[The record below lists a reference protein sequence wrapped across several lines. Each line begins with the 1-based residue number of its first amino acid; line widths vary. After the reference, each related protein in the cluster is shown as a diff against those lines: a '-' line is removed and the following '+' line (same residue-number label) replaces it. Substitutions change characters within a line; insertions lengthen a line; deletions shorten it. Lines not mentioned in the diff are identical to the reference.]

1 VRRKLPAHGASTGA
15 HYLSGLGE
23 PLIMPQDDEGL
34 RPLRR
39 FRTAAVRLSLLVTI
53 VMAAMAYVFVDAA
66 AAQGV
71 LLGGLAGIL
80 GFWIIAVRL
89 EKLANIAPGKVRY
102 AALTWTSLRF
112 LLYGAALTRAYMID
126 REELHGLLG
135 AVAGILVIHFVMI
148 FMGLTGLEIP
158 RTTGENTADSAN
170 NTSESDTQHTDEQ

>member
-1 VRRKLPAHGASTGA
+1 MSQ
-15 HYLSGLGE
+15 E
-23 PLIMPQDDEGL
+23 NEGL

-39 FRTAAVRLSLLVTI
+39 FRTAAVRLSLFI
-53 VMAAMAYVFVDAA
+53 VIAMGVAAYVLVDAD

-71 LLGGLAGIL
+71 LLGGIAGVL
-80 GFWIIAVRL
+80 GFWIIGVRL
-89 EKLANIAPGKVRY
+89 EKLATLASEKVNF

-148 FMGLTGLEIP
+148 FMGLTGMEMP
-158 RTTGENTADSAN
+158 RAAGGSAADSAN
-170 NTSESDTQHTDEQ
+170 DTSESDTQHTDEQ

>member
-1 VRRKLPAHGASTGA
+1 
-15 HYLSGLGE
+15 
-23 PLIMPQDDEGL
+23 MPQDDEGL

-89 EKLANIAPGKVRY
+89 EKLATIARGKVHF

-112 LLYGAALTRAYMID
+112 LLYGAALIRAYMID
-126 REELHGLLG
+126 REELHGMLG
-135 AVAGILVIHFVMI
+135 SVAGILVIHFVMI
-148 FMGLTGLEIP
+148 FMGLTGLEMP
-158 RTTGENTADSAN
+158 RAAGGSAADSAN
-170 NTSESDTQHTDEQ
+170 DTSESDAQHTDEQQD